1 MPPLPAPSSSAAAPD
16 RLTAAVLGA
25 ALRRIE
31 EPGPLD
37 DQELLRRALAAGGD
51 RQQQILQ
58 RNLGLGERLG
68 LQRELARWRQL
79 GWLLVLL
86 LAGVMALA
94 GLATARSVLAPD
106 RSINAVAALVGV
118 LALPTLTLLAWL
130 VLLPLAHRG
139 TGTGGGWSL
148 GHTVLTLAARL
159 PLGRGAHASP
169 LLQALLEVMQR
180 QRLWP
185 WFSGLASHAIWLL
198 ALLLTLVLLV
208 FGFSFQ
214 AYQLSWETTILS
226 PEFFQRFVAASGWL
240 PQLLGFSVPDAAAVQ
255 RVGEAMAGTDLA
267 AQRAWA
273 WWLIGCIVVY
283 GLLPR
288 VLLLVLSYWRWRT
301 GLGRLLAV
309 DMADPYNQRLARR
322 LDALAPHAQVLD
334 PEGASAAAPPWA
346 GTGAGTAS
354 AAPAVIGFEL
364 PPDLP
369 WPTPGLPPV
378 LARMLRVDGS
388 ARAVQQVLQQLTM
401 APPAAALLVL
411 HAPASPDRGAAR
423 FLREVARLAGRCA
436 VVLAHADGGP
446 ASAVDTARWQ
456 AWLRAQ
462 ALPPL
467 DLLPQVAD
475 AARWLE
481 GAHA

>member
-1 MPPLPAPSSSAAAPD
+1 MPPLPAPSSPAAAPD
-16 RLTAAVLGA
+16 RLTAAVLGS

-58 RNLGLGERLG
+58 RNRGLGERLG
-68 LQRELARWRQL
+68 LLHELARWRQL
-79 GWLLVLL
+79 AWLLVLL
-86 LAGVMALA
+86 LAGAMALA
-94 GLATARSVLAPD
+94 GLAAARSVLAPD
-106 RSINAVAALVGV
+106 HSINAVAALVGV

-130 VLLPLAHRG
+130 ALLPLAGRG
-139 TGTGGGWSL
+139 NASWSL
-148 GHTVLTLAARL
+148 GRMVLVLAARL
-159 PLGRGAHASP
+159 PLGRGAHAP
-169 LLQALLEVMQR
+169 QLLQALLEVMQR
-180 QRLWP
+180 QRLWS

-198 ALLLTLVLLV
+198 ALLLTLALLV

-226 PEFFQRFVAASGWL
+226 PEFFQRFVTASGWL
-240 PQLLGFSVPDAAAVQ
+240 PRLLGFSVPDAAAVRQ
-255 RVGEAMAGTDLA
+255 VGQAVAGADLA
-267 AQRAWA
+267 TQRAWA

-288 VLLLVLSYWRWRT
+288 VLLLVLSYWRWRA
-301 GLGRLLAV
+301 GLRRLLAV
-309 DMADPYNQRLARR
+309 DLADPYNQRLARR
-322 LDALAPHAQVLD
+322 LDALMPHAQVLD
-334 PEGASAAAPPWA
+334 PEGSSAGAPPWA
-346 GTGAGTAS
+346 DAGPGTAS
-354 AAPAVIGFEL
+354 ATPAVIGFEL

-369 WPTPGLPPV
+369 WPTPGLPAA

-388 ARAVQQVLQQLTM
+388 ARAVQQVLQQLTV

-423 FLREVARLAGRCA
+423 FLNDVAHLAGRCA
-436 VVLAHADGGP
+436 MLLANADGGP
-446 ASAVDTARWQ
+446 ASAADAARWQ
-456 AWLRAQ
+456 AWLQAQ

-481 GAHA
+481 SAHA